1 MKFRTLKGYLVMKNL
16 LMPILAS
23 VMIAALLVTGCTP
36 NAGESAPSSEPTA
49 ESAETSEAGA
59 ENASQAIEPTTIR
72 LGGLKGPTSMGMVK
86 LLKDA
91 DEGKTFNAYE
101 FTLAGSADEV
111 TPKLVSGELDVAA
124 VPANLASVLH
134 NNTDG
139 KIKLLA
145 INTLGVLYIVENG
158 ESVSSLAELKG
169 KTLYAT
175 GRGSTPEYVLGYL
188 LEKNGIDPEKD
199 VTVEWKAEP
208 TEVVSLMAENQG
220 IIAMMPQPYVTVAQG
235 AIENLRIAADLT
247 KEWDALGSGSAL
259 ITGVLVVRSDFADE
273 HPGQVAKFLEEY
285 KASTEYVN
293 ANTAEASVLIEEF
306 DIVKAAVAE
315 KALPY
320 CNITFIDGPDMK
332 AAMQGYLEVLYD
344 RNPQSVGGSI
354 PDDDFY
360 YGAQ

>member
-1 MKFRTLKGYLVMKNL
+1 MKKFF
-16 LMPILAS
+16 MPILAF
-23 VMIAALLVTGCTP
+23 VLLVLLVTGC
-36 NAGESAPSSEPTA
+36 APRTEDPAPPSEPAA
-49 ESAETSEAGA
+49 ESAETSEADP
-59 ENASQAIEPTTIR
+59 EDTPPEIEPATIR

-91 DEGKTFNAYE
+91 GEGKAFNAYE

-111 TPKLVSGELDVAA
+111 TPKLVNGELDIAA
-124 VPANLASVLH
+124 VPANLASVLY

-145 INTLGVLYIVENG
+145 VNTLGVLYIVENG

-175 GRGSTPEYVLGYL
+175 GRGSTPEYVLAYL

-208 TEVVSLMAENQG
+208 TEVVSLMAGNKG
-220 IIAMMPQPYVTVAQG
+220 SIAMMPQPYVTVAQG
-235 AIENLRIAADLT
+235 AIEDLRIAADLT

-259 ITGVLVVRSDFADE
+259 LTGVLVVRSDFADE
-273 HPGQVAKFLEEY
+273 YPGQIAKFLDEY

-320 CNITFIDGPDMK
+320 CNITFIDGSPMK

-344 RNPQSVGGSI
+344 RNPQSVGGSL

>member
-1 MKFRTLKGYLVMKNL
+1 MKKFFAFVFAPAVIATLL
-16 LMPILAS
+16 
-23 VMIAALLVTGCTP
+23 ALLVTGC
-36 NAGESAPSSEPTA
+36 APRAEEPPILSEPAAESSETSSEDTPT
-49 ESAETSEAGA
+49 S
-59 ENASQAIEPTTIR
+59 IEPTTIR

-91 DEGKTFNAYE
+91 GEGKSFNACE

-111 TPKLVSGELDVAA
+111 TPKLVNGELDIAA
-124 VPANLASVLH
+124 IPANLASVLF

-158 ESVSSLAELKG
+158 ESITNLAELKG
-169 KTLYAT
+169 RTLYAT
-175 GRGSTPEYVLGYL
+175 GRGSTPEYVLDYL
-188 LEKNGIDPEKD
+188 LEENGIDPEND
-199 VTVEWKAEP
+199 VSVEWKSEP
-208 TEVVSLMAENQG
+208 TEVVSLMAGNKG
-220 IIAMMPQPYVTVAQG
+220 SVAMMPQPYVTVAQG
-235 AIENLRIAADLT
+235 AVENLRIAADLT

-273 HPGQVAKFLEEY
+273 YPGQINKFLEEY

-293 ANTAEASVLIEEF
+293 ANTADASVLIEEF

-320 CNITFIDGPDMK
+320 CNITFIAGKDMK

-344 RNPQSVGGSI
+344 RNPQSVGGSL
-354 PDDDFY
+354 PGDDFY

>member
-1 MKFRTLKGYLVMKNL
+1 MKKLVAS
-16 LMPILAS
+16 ILAPA
-23 VMIAALLVTGCTP
+23 MIAALLALLAAGC
-36 NAGESAPSSEPTA
+36 APKAEEPAPPSEPA
-49 ESAETSEAGA
+49 AGSAETSE
-59 ENASQAIEPTTIR
+59 IEPITIR

-91 DEGKTFNAYE
+91 GEGKSFNAYE

-111 TPKLVSGELDVAA
+111 TPKLVNGELDIAA
-124 VPANLASVLH
+124 VPANLASVLF
-134 NNTDG
+134 NNTGG

-158 ESVSSLAELKG
+158 ESIASLADLKG

-175 GRGSTPEYVLGYL
+175 GRGSTPEYALGYL
-188 LEKNGIDPEKD
+188 LERNGIDPEKD
-199 VTVEWKAEP
+199 VFIEWKAEP
-208 TEVVSLMAENQG
+208 TEVVSLMAGSEG
-220 IIAMMPQPYVTVAQG
+220 SIAMMPQPYVTVAQG

-259 ITGVLVVRSDFADE
+259 LTGVLVVRGDFADE
-273 HPGQVAKFLEEY
+273 YPDQIAKFLEEY
-285 KASTEYVN
+285 EASTEYVN

-320 CNITFIDGPDMK
+320 CNITFIAGPDMK

-344 RNPQSVGGSI
+344 RNPQSVGGSL
-354 PDDDFY
+354 PGDDFY

>member
-1 MKFRTLKGYLVMKNL
+1 MKKFFAL
-16 LMPILAS
+16 ILAPI
-23 VMIAALLVTGCTP
+23 MIAALFALFATGCAP
-36 NAGESAPSSEPTA
+36 NAEEDAPP
-49 ESAETSEAGA
+49 
-59 ENASQAIEPTTIR
+59 AIEPATIR

-91 DEGKTFNAYE
+91 GEGKSFNDYE

-111 TPKLVSGELDVAA
+111 TPKLVNGELDIAA
-124 VPANLASVLH
+124 VPANLASVLF

-158 ESVSSLAELKG
+158 ESVTSLAELKG

-188 LEKNGIDPEKD
+188 LEENGIDPEKD

-208 TEVVSLMAENQG
+208 TEVVSLMAGNKG
-220 IIAMMPQPYVTVAQG
+220 SVAMMPQPYVTVAQG

-247 KEWDALGSGSAL
+247 KEWDALGNGSAL
-259 ITGVLVVRSDFADE
+259 LTGVLVVRSDFADE
-273 HPGQVAKFLEEY
+273 RPDQIAKFLGEY

-344 RNPQSVGGSI
+344 RNPQSVGGSL
-354 PDDDFY
+354 PGDDFY